1 MKKTTID
8 IKQDFAERR
17 EQLNAQPQ
25 ATLSRMHIS
34 SSIKAQRRQEE
45 NREKKMEA
53 DTEDFK
59 SVEVTR
65 NPKEAQSVVLKN
77 GKKLSNLL
85 KFSWLDK
92 RKLAK
97 KPEYS
102 YVVTMLF
109 PNGTSRTFVLFCNK
123 KTFEFNKYTYY
134 LYDEESWFDL
144 TMNQYHLFYHES
156 HPIPLNREVV
166 QTGDE
171 HYFSVTPE
179 NLKEL
184 IAGEYVKI
192 LVKANQITDALKTIL
207 LMCFVITGILVVV
220 LLVLWSISKKVGK

>member
-1 MKKTTID
+1 MKRKTID
-8 IKQDFAERR
+8 AEQEFTERR

-25 ATLSRMHIS
+25 AKLSKIHLTS
-34 SSIKAQRRQEE
+34 SMKAQQRQEE
-45 NREKKMEA
+45 NREKKMEP
-53 DTEDFK
+53 DSDDIQ

-65 NPKEAQSVVLKN
+65 NPKEKKSVVLKN

-85 KFSWLDK
+85 KFSWKDK
-92 RKLAK
+92 RKLVN

-207 LMCFVITGILVVV
+207 LMCFVITGILVIV
-220 LLVLWSISKKVGK
+220 LLLLWSISKKVGK